1 MLPPT
6 KRFAAQLAAAG
17 LIFIASPTFAQDKF
31 GGIKNGAAKDATTK
45 DGKMEKPKADP
56 KMDKMEKEGAFD
68 KGADKGNPG
77 KKGPQKFVE
86 EVRPFRDPKPV
97 AAAID
102 RWVDA
107 GLARAQLRASPE
119 ADDAQFLRRVTLDII
134 GRIPTVD
141 ETSDFLASTDPQ
153 KRAKWIDD
161 LLASPGYGDQFATIW
176 RELMLPRDNGVK
188 GGRDDF
194 SPWLSEQFNRNRGW
208 DHIVSDMLTAEG
220 KLRELPQA
228 GFIMANTDNGE
239 PQAALLAD
247 STGRLFWGVQLRCAE
262 CHDHPFAEWKQQDF
276 WGTAAFFS
284 RLRKG
289 YSDGKNPQ
297 GWTLTETTPGDEVNL
312 TNSKTQAAPGVKG
325 AAILPP
331 AAAGKASGKVVLA
344 KYLGGK
350 ETGWTDEG
358 PFRER
363 FAQWAVSGQNPWFG
377 ANTVNRLW
385 AHFFTRGLVT
395 PMDGFN
401 GDQKPSH
408 PEMLALL
415 QKELVDSG
423 FDLKHVIRC
432 ICQSHAYQ
440 RSSQPAPGSERDDK
454 WISHRLVK
462 VMRPEVLYD
471 SVSIAMQPPGRK
483 GGGKSMGMER
493 AQPISGVARGEFVK
507 YFASRPDDN
516 EGSTVNQGIPQF
528 LNLMN
533 SPLLNA
539 ADLLNARLAK
549 SGASAGGTIDA
560 AYLAAYSRK
569 PTDEERQ
576 TVKQI
581 LGASADEREGYA
593 GLLWTLLNSSEF
605 VTNH

>member
-1 MLPPT
+1 MFPPPQ
-6 KRFAAQLAAAG
+6 QLAARWIAAG
-17 LIFIASPTFAQDKF
+17 LILVTTFSFAQNKA
-31 GGIKNGAAKDATTK
+31 GK
-45 DGKMEKPKADP
+45 DGKFEKPKFDPTVQKPKADP
-56 KMDKMEKEGAFD
+56 KMDKMEKGEPFD
-68 KGADKGNPG
+68 KGGDKNAAG
-77 KKGPQKFVE
+77 KKGVQKFVE
-86 EVRPFRDPKPV
+86 EVRTFRDPKPV

-102 RWVDA
+102 RWVEA
-107 GLARAQLRASPE
+107 GLASAQLRASPE

-134 GRIPTVD
+134 GRIPTA
-141 ETSDFLASTDPQ
+141 EEASEFLASTDPQ
-153 KRAKWIDD
+153 KRAKWVDE
-161 LLASPGYGDQFATIW
+161 LLVSPGYGDHFATIW

-188 GGRDDF
+188 GGRDEF
-194 SPWLSEQFNRNRGW
+194 SPWLAEQFSRNRGW
-208 DHIVSDMLTAEG
+208 DRIVSEMLTAEG
-220 KLRELPQA
+220 KLRETPQA
-228 GFIMANTDNGE
+228 GFIMANTDNGD

-262 CHDHPFAEWKQQDF
+262 CHDHPFASWKQEDF

-289 YSDGKNPQ
+289 YAEGKNPQ
-297 GWTLTETTPGDEVNL
+297 GWTLTEAAPADDVNR
-312 TNSKTQAAPGVKG
+312 TNSKVQAAPGVKG
-325 AAILPP
+325 AAIVPP
-331 AAAGKASGKVVLA
+331 TAAGKASGKVVPA
-344 KYLGGK
+344 KYLGGR

-363 FAQWAVSGQNPWFG
+363 FAQWAVSGQNPWFS
-377 ANTVNRLW
+377 ANAVNRVW

-395 PMDGFN
+395 PVDGFN

-408 PEMLALL
+408 PELLAML

-423 FDLKHVIRC
+423 FDLKHLIRC
-432 ICQSHAYQ
+432 VCLSRAYQ
-440 RSSQPAPGSERDDK
+440 RSSQPVPGSERDDK

-483 GGGKSMGMER
+483 GGAKSMLER
-493 AQPISGVARGEFVK
+493 AQPIAGVARVEFVR
-507 YFASRPDDN
+507 FFGSRPDEN

-539 ADLLNARLAK
+539 TDLLNARLAK
-549 SGASAGGTIDA
+549 SGVNAGGTIDA

-569 PTDEERQ
+569 PTDEERK

-581 LGASADEREGYA
+581 LGAAADEREGYA
-593 GLLWTLLNSSEF
+593 GLLWTLLNSAEF